1 MSASHQALDAVRAAV
16 AALGL
21 PRGERRV
28 ALAALAALAVAVHA
42 LSRGGLAGAERR
54 LAQMPRLLPRRC
66 TVSPARLAVL
76 VRAVAKHV
84 PRAHCLA
91 QSLVLGR
98 LSVEAGHHEV
108 VVRIGVRPGET
119 SLAAHAWVE
128 VDGAV
133 VNDATDVAARFPVIE
148 TRSCR

>member
-1 MSASHQALDAVRAAV
+1 VSAPRRALGAVRAAV
-16 AALGL
+16 AALRL
-21 PRGERRV
+21 PRAERR
-28 ALAALAALAVAVHA
+28 AALAALTALAVAVRA

-54 LAQMPRLLPRRC
+54 LAAMPRLLPRRC
-66 TVSPARLAVL
+66 AVSPARLAVL
-76 VRAVAKHV
+76 VRAVAKQV
-84 PRAHCLA
+84 PRAECLA

-98 LSVEAGHHEV
+98 LIVELGHRSVT
-108 VVRIGVRPGET
+108 VRIGVRPGEA

-133 VNDATDVAARFPVIE
+133 VNDAADVAARFPVIE